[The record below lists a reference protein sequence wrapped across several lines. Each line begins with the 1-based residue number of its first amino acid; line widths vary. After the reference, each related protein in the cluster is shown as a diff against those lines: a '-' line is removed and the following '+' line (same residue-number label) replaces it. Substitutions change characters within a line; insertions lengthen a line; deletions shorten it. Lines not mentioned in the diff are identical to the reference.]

1 MSEDEEQPSRVHD
14 PFQVGDAWTE
24 TVRLGRVDE
33 EWGEQIDELMKR
45 QDGECGGCQIPL
57 SSIGFAGRDSDLE
70 GSKVEEEAEKQD
82 PPLTRMGWVY
92 LRTPRRLKGK
102 EVPSNQWLLCTQCLG
117 STTVNIRLPNWLFN
131 KSKDY
136 RKKNSEFKYITQLMR
151 AALEHYISSEDEQK
165 EKAKMAEVGRELE
178 LSVAKW
184 IGSMPEQL
192 TRFSSADI
200 HVSGASFEVKSE
212 RKEKKQE
219 E

>member
-1 MSEDEEQPSRVHD
+1 
-14 PFQVGDAWTE
+14 
-24 TVRLGRVDE
+24 
-33 EWGEQIDELMKR
+33 
-45 QDGECGGCQIPL
+45 
-57 SSIGFAGRDSDLE
+57 
-70 GSKVEEEAEKQD
+70 
-82 PPLTRMGWVY
+82 
-92 LRTPRRLKGK
+92 
-102 EVPSNQWLLCTQCLG
+102 
-117 STTVNIRLPNWLFN
+117 
-131 KSKDY
+131 
-136 RKKNSEFKYITQLMR
+136 TQLMR